1 MLAGG
6 LMTKL
11 KRQKHPVL
19 GVLVTVVSATVLVG
33 SSSAAADAGRAVPPG
48 KPVTVMTRN
57 LYLGADLNPAIR
69 AALAQPAGSS
79 AQLVALANGTHAV
92 RDIVDRTNFP
102 VRARLLAG
110 EIVAARPDLVALQE
124 VALWRHGPLEL
135 NRLGVANATT
145 IDIDFL
151 QILVDELATQGAVYT
166 VVRVQTEA
174 DVEAPSFVGSNPLSP
189 TADASD
195 IRLTM
200 RDAVLMKVDP
210 GLTVLDSGG
219 ANYTTRFVVGIGQVS
234 YTFLRGYA
242 WADVAVGAKT
252 LRFIDTH
259 LESEFSIFALGQAN
273 ELLAGP
279 AAADKTVVIACD
291 CNSDPLND
299 NGKPPVDLTP
309 HSAPYNFVVGSG
321 FVDEWLQFAPA
332 QEGWTSGL
340 SELVNDPTA
349 EGFDHR
355 IDMIFARTAG
365 GQVIGVDKGEVTGNE
380 ISDKDPATG
389 LWPSDHAGVVLR
401 LRGW

>member
-1 MLAGG
+1 
-6 LMTKL
+6 MTKVKGP
-11 KRQKHPVL
+11 KRLTLRAV
-19 GVLVTVVSATVLVG
+19 VAVVSATVLVG
-33 SSSAAADAGRAVPPG
+33 SSPAAADAGKAVPPG

-69 AALAQPAGSS
+69 AALAQPAGSF

-92 RDIVDRTNFP
+92 RSIVDQTNFP

-110 EIVAARPDLVALQE
+110 EIASAKPDLVALQE

-135 NRLGVANATT
+135 NRLGVANAATV
-145 IDIDFL
+145 DIDFL
-151 QILVDELATQGAVYT
+151 QILVDELAAQGVAYT
-166 VVRVQTEA
+166 VVKVQAEA
-174 DVEAPSFVGSNPLSP
+174 DVESPSFLGSNPLSP
-189 TADASD
+189 SADASD
-195 IRLTM
+195 VRLTM
-200 RDAVLMKVDP
+200 RDAILMKVDP
-210 GLTVLDSGG
+210 GLRVLDSGG
-219 ANYTTRFVVGIGQVS
+219 ANYATRFVVGIGPVS

-242 WADVAVGAKT
+242 WADVAAGAKT

-259 LESEFSIFALGQAN
+259 LESEFSIFALGQAR

-279 AAADKTVVIACD
+279 AAGDTTTVIACD
-291 CNSDPLND
+291 CNSDPLNN

-309 HSAPYNFVVGSG
+309 HSAPYNFIVGGG

-332 QEGWTSGL
+332 EQGWTSGL

-365 GQVIGVDKGEVTGNE
+365 GQVAAVDKGQVTG
-380 ISDKDPATG
+380 DDVGAKDPVTG

>member
-1 MLAGG
+1 
-6 LMTKL
+6 MTKV
-11 KRQKHPVL
+11 KRRKHPVL
-19 GVLVTVVSATVLVG
+19 AVLVAVVSATVLVG
-33 SSSAAADAGRAVPPG
+33 SSSATAGTGPAVPPG

-57 LYLGADLNPAIR
+57 LYLGADLNPPIR
-69 AALAQPAGSS
+69 AALAQPPGSF

-92 RDIVDRTNFP
+92 RGIVDQTNFP

-110 EIVAARPDLVALQE
+110 EITAARPDLVALQE

-135 NRLGVANATT
+135 NRLGVANAATV
-145 IDIDFL
+145 DIDFL
-151 QILVDELATQGAVYT
+151 QILMDELAAQGAAYT

-174 DVEAPSFVGSNPLSP
+174 DVEAPSFVGPNPFSP

-195 IRLTM
+195 VRLTM

-210 GLTVLDSGG
+210 GLTVLDSGS
-219 ANYTTRFVVGIGQVS
+219 ANYATRFVVGIGPVS
-234 YTFLRGYA
+234 YTFLRGYV
-242 WADVAVGAKT
+242 WADVAAGAKT

-259 LESEFSIFALGQAN
+259 LESEFSAYALGQAH

-279 AAADKTVVIACD
+279 AAADTSVVIACD
-291 CNSDPLND
+291 CNSDPLN
-299 NGKPPVDLTP
+299 NSGKPPVDPTP
-309 HSAPYNFVVGSG
+309 HSAPYNFVVGNG
-321 FVDEWLQFAPA
+321 FIDEWLQFAPA
-332 QEGWTSGL
+332 EEGWTSGL

-349 EGFDHR
+349 AGFDHR

-365 GQVIGVDKGEVTGNE
+365 GQIAGVDKGQVSGNE
-380 ISDKDPATG
+380 VSDRDPATG

>member
-1 MLAGG
+1 
-6 LMTKL
+6 MTKVE
-11 KRQKHPVL
+11 RQKRPVL
-19 GVLVTVVSATVLVG
+19 GVLVAVVSATVLVG
-33 SSSAAADAGRAVPPG
+33 SSSAAADVGRAVPPA

-69 AALAQPAGSS
+69 AALAQPAGSF

-92 RDIVDRTNFP
+92 RDVVDRTNFP

-145 IDIDFL
+145 VDIDFL
-151 QILVDELATQGAVYT
+151 QILVDELAAQGAAYA
-166 VVRVQTEA
+166 VVRVQNEA
-174 DVEAPSFVGSNPLSP
+174 DVEAPSFVGPNPASP

-200 RDAVLMKVDP
+200 RDAILMRVDP
-210 GLTVLDSGG
+210 GLTVLDSGS
-219 ANYTTRFVVGIGQVS
+219 ANYATRFVVGIGPVS

-242 WADVAVGAKT
+242 WADVAAGAKT

-259 LESEFSIFALGQAN
+259 LESEFSIFALGQAH

-279 AAADKTVVIACD
+279 AAVGKTVVIACD

-309 HSAPYNFVVGSG
+309 HSAPYNFIVGSG
-321 FVDEWLQFAPA
+321 FADEWLQFAPA
-332 QEGWTSGL
+332 EEGWTSGL

-355 IDMIFARTAG
+355 IDMVFARTAG
-365 GQVIGVDKGEVTGNE
+365 GQIAGVDKGQVTGNQV
-380 ISDKDPATG
+380 SDRDPATG